1 MVGPAGARPYLSRNM
16 LQASK
21 PVRGD
26 ASTRAA
32 GRHAPPF
39 RDEMTPANRD
49 IGQDPASPPSSSS
62 STEGS
67 LRAEDR
73 IRAIFENC
81 VQLAGLL
88 SPDGVLLEANPAAL
102 DFVEAER
109 DDVVG
114 RPVQETPWWSI
125 VEDPENLRR
134 AIERAAAGEK
144 VDYDLRATDS
154 DGKPAVFAF
163 SLVPVS
169 DPRGE
174 VEAIVAEARDITQ
187 LYGTREALR
196 SSRTKLSAI
205 LSGTLDAIVSVDEDQ
220 RIRLFNQGA
229 ERIFGYEAEEAL
241 GEPLDILI
249 PEHFRRA
256 HRSDLVKFG
265 EGPDVARRMG
275 ERGEIVGRR
284 KGGELFPAE
293 ASISKVEVGGRRA
306 FTVVLRDITER
317 KQAERERAALAEAER
332 EARLDAEAATRA
344 RDEML
349 RVVSHDLRNP
359 VTGVLMGVRMLR
371 FQLESEHPGREILE
385 GIELAAER
393 QMRLIRDLSDV
404 ASIEA
409 GRLSVKR
416 QRHQVAALVR
426 TAARPFESLARER
439 EVELAWDETEALP
452 PVLVDHDRIV
462 QALSNLLDNALKVTP
477 SGGSVRIE
485 PTETGEWVRIVV
497 RDTGP
502 GIPDEEQE
510 MVFERFWRGSSSG
523 HAGTGLGLAIARG
536 IVESHGGE
544 ISVRSRPGAGSEF
557 QFTVPIARE

>member
-1 MVGPAGARPYLSRNM
+1 
-16 LQASK
+16 
-21 PVRGD
+21 
-26 ASTRAA
+26 
-32 GRHAPPF
+32 
-39 RDEMTPANRD
+39 MTPANRD
-49 IGQDPASPPSSSS
+49 SAPDPASSTS
-62 STEGS
+62 STDAA
-67 LRAEDR
+67 LRAENR
-73 IRAIFENC
+73 LRAVFENC

-88 SPDGVLLEANPAAL
+88 SPDGVLLEVNPAAL
-102 DFVEAER
+102 RFAKAER
-109 DDVVG
+109 DEVVG
-114 RPVQETPWWSI
+114 RPLAETPWWSM
-125 VEDPENLRR
+125 VEDPESLAR
-134 AIERAAAGEK
+134 AIERAAVGEK
-144 VDYDLRATDS
+144 VNEDLRATDA
-154 DGKPAVFAF
+154 DGKPTVFAF

-169 DPRGE
+169 GPQGD
-174 VEAIVAEARDITQ
+174 VAAIVVEARDITEFHGAQ
-187 LYGTREALR
+187 EELR
-196 SSRTKLSAI
+196 TSQAKLSAI

-229 ERIFGYEAEEAL
+229 ERIFGHEGEEVL

-256 HRSDLVKFG
+256 HRDDLARFG
-265 EGPDVARRMG
+265 DGPDVARRMG

-317 KQAERERAALAEAER
+317 IQAERERAALAEAEHA
-332 EARLDAEAATRA
+332 ARLDAEAATRA

-349 RVVSHDLRNP
+349 RIVSHDLRNP

-371 FQLESEHPGREILE
+371 FQLETEHPGREILE

-426 TAARPFESLARER
+426 AAARPFESLAAAQ
-439 EVELAWDETEALP
+439 EVELAWDVTDGLP

-462 QALSNLLDNALKVTP
+462 QVLSNLLDNALKVT
-477 SGGSVRIE
+477 STGGSVRIE
-485 PTETGEWVRIVV
+485 ATQTDDRVRIVV

-502 GIPDEEQE
+502 GIPDEEQKL
-510 MVFERFWRGSSSG
+510 VFERFWRGSSG
-523 HAGTGLGLAIARG
+523 GDRAGSGLGLAIARG

-544 ISVRSRPGAGSEF
+544 ISVRSQPGAGSAF